1 MGLEGHCVYVWVCI
15 NVYMCVHGVC
25 ICLCVFSVYKHVCV
39 STYVYM
45 CVFVCMR
52 ECAYVFICSCVFS
65 VQVCMCVCV
74 WLWEHPFAVC
84 ECVCS
89 LLVAFSQQESWW
101 LWGIGKKEKERD
113 VEGREERDGGIWVS
127 GVIGMAGEAQPLKQ
141 LKRRLECC
149 PGRWQMFYFIY
160 FISFCFCKE
169 PTP

>member
-101 LWGIGKKEKERD
+101 LWGIGKKEKERKCD
-113 VEGREERDGGIWVS
+113 ILLCLWISDYVN
-127 GVIGMAGEAQPLKQ
+127 
-141 LKRRLECC
+141 
-149 PGRWQMFYFIY
+149 
-160 FISFCFCKE
+160 SFCE
-169 PTP
+169 SITYYLVSL